1 MTILS
6 ILHDII
12 IIVFDLCVFY
22 MMVSLKRNSRFVN
35 ICVQGGCLL
44 IVAAYFITSYAYKIP
59 TAIASFVCMSVPSFL
74 LFWSVSK
81 HKDARFVLTFFFVDT
96 ITFYVAAVAR
106 YIGMLIPVYGEVVML
121 CVSSVICTV
130 IIVAGRNTFSRY
142 HELLEIVG
150 AGWNSLAA
158 ASGVIYLVSLVLM
171 TFPKPMIYRQEYFPA
186 YLAFIIAVLFCYNV
200 FVQSIVKT
208 KKIVEQKEMLEKT
221 MEAYRVAYTDP
232 LTNTQNR
239 LPYIER
245 LNDVQRNIAAYK
257 GVTFMMFDVDD
268 FKKLNDEKGHAA
280 GDEALRNVAAVLKS
294 VFAEEN
300 VFRLGG
306 DEFAVICPAMQEKQM
321 ENKISEF
328 DCRLAELVPQIRV
341 SRGYETM
348 RAAGNLSAE
357 KIMDLAD
364 KKMYAMKKQKK
375 VGVAYPHDNL

>member
-1 MTILS
+1 M
-6 ILHDII
+6 
-12 IIVFDLCVFY
+12 
-22 MMVSLKRNSRFVN
+22 
-35 ICVQGGCLL
+35 
-44 IVAAYFITSYAYKIP
+44 
-59 TAIASFVCMSVPSFL
+59 
-74 LFWSVSK
+74 FWSVSK

-106 YIGMLIPVYGEVVML
+106 YIGILIPVYGEVVML

-130 IIVAGRNTFSRY
+130 IIVVGRNTFSRY

-208 KKIVEQKEMLEKT
+208 KTIVEQKKMLEKT
-221 MEAYRVAYTDP
+221 MEAYRIAYTDP

-257 GVTFMMFDVDD
+257 AVTFMMFDVDD

-306 DEFAVICPAMQEKQM
+306 DEFAVICPEMQEKLM
-321 ENKISEF
+321 ENKISEL
-328 DCRLAELVPQIRV
+328 DCRLAKLVPQVQV

-348 RAAGNLSAE
+348 RATGNLSAE
-357 KIMDLAD
+357 KTMDLAD

-375 VGVAYPHDNL
+375 TGVAYPHDNL